1 MSDES
6 QSSWLDRVRS
16 LFSDEPRSREDLIQ
30 LLKEAVSRGLI
41 EADAERMIERVLHV
55 TDLRVRDVMIP
66 RSKMDFV
73 DDDDELQAILQ
84 RIVAEGHSR
93 YPVLAEGR
101 ESVAGVLITKDVLRA
116 LVQGELNDKA
126 DLRRLYRAPVFVPE
140 SKRLNVILRE
150 FKTGRT
156 HLALV
161 VDEYS
166 ELSGLITIEDVLEE
180 IVGEIEDEY
189 DEEEKYVRKRKGY
202 FLVDAQMPLEDFN
215 RYFNCEL
222 TCNEVETIGGCVVKA
237 LAHIPQ
243 EGECLELDG
252 LRLEVVGSDGR
263 RVRELKL
270 TVPDEQDEAVQGLTS
285 DAAEA

>member
-1 MSDES
+1 MNEEG
-6 QSSWLDRVRS
+6 QSSWLDRVKS
-16 LFSDEPRSREDLIQ
+16 LFSDEPQNREELIQ
-30 LLKEAVSRGLI
+30 LLKEAVNRGLI

-73 DDDDELQAILQ
+73 DDEDSLEAILQ
-84 RIVAEGHSR
+84 RIVEEGHSR
-93 YPVLAEGR
+93 YPVLGNGR
-101 ESVAGVLITKDVLRA
+101 EEVLGVLMTKDVLRA
-116 LVQGELNDKA
+116 LVNGELNEKD
-126 DLRRLYRAPVFVPE
+126 DLRKLYRTPVFVPE

-150 FKTGRT
+150 FKSGRT

-161 VDEYS
+161 VDEYK

-189 DEEEKYVRKRKGY
+189 DEEEKYVRKRKGF

-215 RYFNCEL
+215 RYFNRDLSCEA
-222 TCNEVETIGGCVVKA
+222 VETIGGCVVKE
-237 LAHIPQ
+237 LAHIPE
-243 EGECLELDG
+243 EGEVLELDG
-252 LRLEVVGSDGR
+252 IRLEVVKSDGR

-270 TVPDEQDEAVQGLTS
+270 ILPDEAEGDAV
-285 DAAEA
+285 AAES

>member
-1 MSDES
+1 MNEEG
-6 QSSWLDRVRS
+6 QSSWLDRVKS
-16 LFSDEPRSREDLIQ
+16 LFSDEPQNREELIQ
-30 LLKEAVSRGLI
+30 LLKEAVNRGLI

-73 DDDDELQAILQ
+73 DDEDSLEAILQ
-84 RIVAEGHSR
+84 RIVEEGHSR
-93 YPVLAEGR
+93 YPVLGNGR
-101 ESVAGVLITKDVLRA
+101 EEVLGVLMTKDVLRA
-116 LVQGELNDKA
+116 LVNGELNEKD
-126 DLRRLYRAPVFVPE
+126 DLRKLYRTPVFVPE

-150 FKTGRT
+150 FKSGRT

-161 VDEYS
+161 VDEYK

-189 DEEEKYVRKRKGY
+189 DEEEKYVRKRKGF

-215 RYFNCEL
+215 RYFNRDLSCEA
-222 TCNEVETIGGCVVKA
+222 VETIGGCVVKE
-237 LAHIPQ
+237 LAHIPE
-243 EGECLELDG
+243 EGEVLELDG
-252 LRLEVVGSDGR
+252 MRLEVVKSDGR

-270 TVPDEQDEAVQGLTS
+270 ILPNEAEADAV
-285 DAAEA
+285 AAES

>member
-1 MSDES
+1 MNEEG
-6 QSSWLDRVRS
+6 QSSWLDRVKS
-16 LFSDEPRSREDLIQ
+16 LFSDEPQNREELIQ
-30 LLKEAVSRGLI
+30 LLKEAVNRGLI

-73 DDDDELQAILQ
+73 DDEDSLEAILQ
-84 RIVAEGHSR
+84 RIVEEGHSR
-93 YPVLAEGR
+93 YPVLGNGR
-101 ESVAGVLITKDVLRA
+101 EEVLGVLMTKDVLRA
-116 LVQGELNDKA
+116 LVNGELNEKD
-126 DLRRLYRAPVFVPE
+126 DLRKLYRTPVFVPE

-150 FKTGRT
+150 FKSGRT

-161 VDEYS
+161 VDEYK

-189 DEEEKYVRKRKGY
+189 DEEEKYVRKRKGF

-215 RYFNCEL
+215 RYFNRDLSCEA
-222 TCNEVETIGGCVVKA
+222 VETIGGCVVKE
-237 LAHIPQ
+237 LAHIPE
-243 EGECLELDG
+243 EGEVLELDG
-252 LRLEVVGSDGR
+252 IRLEVVKSDGR

-270 TVPDEQDEAVQGLTS
+270 ILPDEAEADAV
-285 DAAEA
+285 AAES

>member
-1 MSDES
+1 MNEEG
-6 QSSWLDRVRS
+6 QSSWLDRVKS
-16 LFSDEPRSREDLIQ
+16 LFSDEPQNREELIQ
-30 LLKEAVSRGLI
+30 LLKEAVNRGLI

-73 DDDDELQAILQ
+73 DDEDSLEAILQ
-84 RIVAEGHSR
+84 RIVEEGHSR
-93 YPVLAEGR
+93 YPVLGNGR
-101 ESVAGVLITKDVLRA
+101 EEVLGVLMTKDVLRA
-116 LVQGELNDKA
+116 LVNGELNEKD
-126 DLRRLYRAPVFVPE
+126 DLRKLYRTPVFVPE

-150 FKTGRT
+150 FKSGRT

-161 VDEYS
+161 VDEYK

-189 DEEEKYVRKRKGY
+189 DEEEKYVRKRKGF

-215 RYFNCEL
+215 RYFNRDLSCEA
-222 TCNEVETIGGCVVKA
+222 VETIGGCVVKE
-237 LAHIPQ
+237 LAHIPE
-243 EGECLELDG
+243 EGEVLELDG
-252 LRLEVVGSDGR
+252 MRLEVVKSDGR

-270 TVPDEQDEAVQGLTS
+270 ILPDEAEGDAV
-285 DAAEA
+285 AAES